1 MSNDLPTDNFSG
13 NAAKS
18 LHSGM
23 SWGQSYRWG
32 GGRTNSTGAFLDLD
46 QVKHPFLP
54 LSKVTMLSSGRAL
67 EP

>member
-1 MSNDLPTDNFSG
+1 MTSQLIIFQAMQLNLCTVECPG
-13 NAAKS
+13 ARVI
-18 LHSGM
+18 G
-23 SWGQSYRWG
+23 GG
-32 GGRTNSTGAFLDLD
+32 GGRTNSPGAFLDLD